1 MKKILVFILAVM
13 LLAAMAI
20 PAYAVT
26 PKFEYKAVK
35 IPEIKVETNFVQNIV
50 SNWFKEH
57 PLNIRF
63 DISGTTNR

>member
-13 LLAAMAI
+13 LLASMAI

-26 PKFEYKAVK
+26 PKFEYKFK
-35 IPEIKVETNFVQNIV
+35 LPEMKVETNFVQNIV

-57 PLNIRF
+57 PLNIQF
-63 DISGTTNR
+63 DFSGIKLW

>member
-35 IPEIKVETNFVQNIV
+35 IPEIKVETNFAQNIV

-57 PLNIRF
+57 PLDIQF
-63 DISGTTNR
+63 DFSGIKLW